1 MLTLEGTRAS
11 VRRWIWIR
19 EVQEDSAH
27 AYCGWFPTVLDDK
40 DCQRR
45 HRRYDYVDIRYM
57 GDACIAL
64 DYGTGGNVENDLYHN
79 SMKVPVLSE
88 TVRINRA
95 GGFFIR

>member
-1 MLTLEGTRAS
+1 MTKI
-11 VRRWIWIR
+11 V
-19 EVQEDSAH
+19 
-27 AYCGWFPTVLDDK
+27 K
-40 DCQRR
+40 DGIA
-45 HRRYDYVDIRYM
+45 RYDYVDIRYM

-95 GGFFIR
+95 GRIFHPVNG